1 MPHGK
6 QYDLPYP
13 PETLGIADAT
23 ETENRA
29 EISLPGQAPSRSHAE
44 DAHTAAAATAR
55 SSLLPGGDQD
65 ASGDSISAT
74 LLQQDH
80 QQQHRQ
86 GQQDT
91 QQGQQQQSGPSS
103 HMAQA
108 NQHQPHQ
115 QQQHEC
121 QQGVTHEHQQ
131 DQRQHQ
137 QQAICGSGSVQ
148 LGNAS
153 AAADLGQQVSGSAG
167 QQPSAL
173 SSPRAEPANAN
184 QSSQALWAPWADFDV
199 HSVLEVACMKLL
211 PNFLVDMARVGD
223 LPLSCM
229 CACMQC
235 MHVLSAIP
243 TCTNACAK

>member
-23 ETENRA
+23 ETADRA
-29 EISLPGQAPSRSHAE
+29 EILPPGQAPSHSHAE
-44 DAHTAAAATAR
+44 DAHIAAAGATAR
-55 SSLLPGGDQD
+55 SLLLPGGDQD
-65 ASGDSISAT
+65 ASGGSTSAI

-80 QQQHRQ
+80 QRQHRQ

-91 QQGQQQQSGPSS
+91 QQGQQPQSGPSS
-103 HMAQA
+103 HMMQA
-108 NQHQPHQ
+108 NQHQPPQQ

-131 DQRQHQ
+131 EQRQHQ
-137 QQAICGSGSVQ
+137 KQAICGSGSVQ
-148 LGNAS
+148 LGIAS
-153 AAADLGQQVSGSAG
+153 AAADLDQQVSGSAG
-167 QQPSAL
+167 QRSSAP
-173 SSPRAEPANAN
+173 SSPVRGRAGPASAN
-184 QSSQALWAPWADFDV
+184 QSSQTLWAPWADFDV

-211 PNFLVDMARVGD
+211 PNFLIDMARVGE
-223 LPLSCM
+223 LALSCV

-235 MHVLSAIP
+235 MHR
-243 TCTNACAK
+243 